1 MTTRDDQIQI
11 ELDSS
16 SAEDNVAS
24 GKKTATAADRAASDS
39 SEKISERLESMNE
52 RFSVLMK
59 KMYDVFVQQVQRR
72 DKGDETM
79 SDKEVTK
86 MLGTLMRQIKSMKED
101 IASKAQQRWEEGMVW
116 AIKRIESGEPWRKET
131 A

>member
-24 GKKTATAADRAASDS
+24 GKTTAADRAASDS

-79 SDKEVTK
+79 PDKEVTK
-86 MLGTLMRQIKSMKED
+86 MLGTLMGQIKSMKED
-101 IASKAQQRWEEGMVW
+101 IASKAQQRWEEGIVW
-116 AIKRIESGEPWRKET
+116 AIKGIERGEPWRKET
-131 A
+131 T

>member
-24 GKKTATAADRAASDS
+24 GKTAAADRAASDS

-79 SDKEVTK
+79 PDKEVTK
-86 MLGTLMRQIKSMKED
+86 MLGTLMGQIKSMKED
-101 IASKAQQRWEEGMVW
+101 IASKAQQRWEEGIVW
-116 AIKRIESGEPWRKET
+116 AI
-131 A
+131 